1 MFEFSKKQNRQSTN
15 QITNWDSI
23 IIPTNFKSYNPT
35 NSNSVRLY
43 RLALILASL
52 TILIIGIGGILK

>member
-1 MFEFSKKQNRQSTN
+1 MFEFNKKQNRKSAK

-23 IIPTNFKSYNPT
+23 IIPTDFKSYNPA
-35 NSNSVRLY
+35 NPNSVRLY

-52 TILIIGIGGILK
+52 TIIIIGIGGILK